1 METNMKSTSKRLT
14 RWTLAA
20 MVAGI
25 LVGYICHNS
34 LPAGAAKE
42 LAGYL
47 ALVTDS
53 FLRLIKMIVAP
64 LVFATLVSGIT
75 GMDDNKAIG
84 RIGVKALGWFVIA
97 SFASMAI
104 GLFFVNLTHPGIG
117 LNLPLP
123 ASDSA
128 TGLKTSGLNL
138 KDFVASIFPKSVI
151 EAMANNSILQIVV
164 FALFFGVGLGK
175 LKSPVGGTL
184 KNAADELMKVMLHVT
199 NAVML
204 VAPLGIFAALASTVT
219 LQGLNVLAT
228 YGKLI
233 GYFYVA
239 LACLWAMLFLVA
251 KCFLKERTAPLVRAI
266 REPMMIAFST
276 ASSEAAYPRLIER
289 LRQFGVSQRLVG
301 FVLPIGYSF
310 NLDGSMVFQAFA
322 AVFIA
327 QAYGVHMSLGQ
338 QITMMLVLMI
348 SSKGIAGVPR
358 GSLVVVAAIVPMFGL
373 PESGMLLMMAI
384 DQFLDMGRTATNVL
398 GNSIATAVVAK
409 WEGELGAEVSETEML
424 DEPGLMPSHAG
435 PARSAEGHPG

>member
-1 METNMKSTSKRLT
+1 MKSTSNKLT

-20 MVAGI
+20 MLAGI
-25 LVGYICHNS
+25 VVGYFCHNS
-34 LPAGAAKE
+34 LSAGAAKE
-42 LAGYL
+42 VAGYL
-47 ALVTDS
+47 ALISDS

-64 LVFATLVSGIT
+64 LVFATLVAGIA

-97 SFASMAI
+97 SFVSMAI
-104 GLFFVNLTHPGIG
+104 GLFFVNVTHPGIG

-123 ASDSA
+123 ASDAS

-138 KDFVASIFPKSVI
+138 KDFVSSIFPKSIV

-164 FALFFGVGLGK
+164 FAIFFGVALGK
-175 LKSPVGGTL
+175 LRSPSGNTL
-184 KNAADELMKVMLHVT
+184 RSGADELMKVMLHIT

-204 VAPLGIFAALASTVT
+204 AAPLGIFAALASTVT
-219 LQGLNVLAT
+219 LQGLDVLAT

-239 LACLWAMLFLVA
+239 LACLWTLLFLVA

-266 REPMMIAFST
+266 REPMLIAFST

-327 QAYGVHMSLGQ
+327 QAYGVHMPLGQ

-409 WEGELGAEVSETEML
+409 WEGELGAQVSETEIP
-424 DEPGLMPSHAG
+424 DAPQVPSHAG
-435 PARSAEGHPG
+435 AVQSAKRQLG